1 MLPLLRNLAF
11 LALLATST
19 GAQETV
25 GLPPTDRETIR
36 QLAQQVK
43 QLQEKVAALEK
54 NQGSS
59 PAAVPDVTA
68 PATIGD
74 VSTATPEQTTAFEDS
89 HEVRGIRW
97 RGFGEVN
104 YKVLNQRQPEL
115 GTFGFVPGSSGNF
128 FTGDFDLFL
137 TSKLTDK
144 TSVLAE
150 VVIGEGDAQTFHTE
164 LARALLK

>member
-104 YKVLNQRQPEL
+104 YKSPQSTATRVGHLRICPR
-115 GTFGFVPGSSGNF
+115 FVGK
-128 FTGDFDLFL
+128 FL
-137 TSKLTDK
+137 
-144 TSVLAE
+144 
-150 VVIGEGDAQTFHTE
+150 H
-164 LARALLK
+164 